1 MIINVILFRL
11 FLRVVL
17 LAKRKFE
24 SEMLNIKYKIFSF
37 FLYVIRS
44 PKYTK
49 IVNTVLRC
57 QARGRS
63 GFISCQ
69 PF

>member
-57 QARGRS
+57 QARDRS